1 MTELREHGHEVIALV
16 RHDAQADVAK
26 ARGAT
31 PVVIDLNDWPAVTSL
46 LADVDA
52 ATGASTGSCMSPTVA
67 ATARSELSCASGRVP
82 CRLCAGGRW
91 LTRVVGDAQ
100 NIPVL
105 NDLPAGCQCRQD
117 LVVALD

>member
-1 MTELREHGHEVIALV
+1 MIALV

-52 ATGASTGSCMSPTVA
+52 AIHTASP
-67 ATARSELSCASGRVP
+67 P
-82 CRLCAGGRW
+82 
-91 LTRVVGDAQ
+91 
-100 NIPVL
+100 
-105 NDLPAGCQCRQD
+105 
-117 LVVALD
+117 